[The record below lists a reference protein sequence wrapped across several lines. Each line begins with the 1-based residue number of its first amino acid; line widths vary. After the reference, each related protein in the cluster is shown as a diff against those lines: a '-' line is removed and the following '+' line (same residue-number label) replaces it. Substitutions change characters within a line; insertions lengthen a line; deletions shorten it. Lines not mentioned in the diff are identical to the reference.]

1 MSLDGFLPSYQA
13 ICKDWPGLL
22 VLPFPVPSAHFLGKE
37 VRNYKKQISRNH
49 KKQILDSIW
58 LGSDL
63 YSTI

>member
-37 VRNYKKQISRNH
+37 VRNYKKQI
-49 KKQILDSIW
+49 LDSIW